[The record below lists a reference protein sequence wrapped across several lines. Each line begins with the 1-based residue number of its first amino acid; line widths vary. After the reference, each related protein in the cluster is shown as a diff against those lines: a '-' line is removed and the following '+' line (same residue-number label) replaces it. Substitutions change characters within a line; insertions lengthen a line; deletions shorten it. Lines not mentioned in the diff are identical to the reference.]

1 MDNIDFKDFFSRQ
14 SDIYLKA
21 RPTYPDE
28 LFEYLV
34 SISPSSEICWD
45 CGTGNGQAAISLAKY
60 FKKVIATDG
69 SEKQIKNAI
78 LKENIEYVVANA
90 EESGLPSH
98 SADLITA
105 ATAAHWFDHDK
116 FYAEVNRVAKPNAV
130 IAVWAYSEAIIEPAV
145 DKLMAWFMYDF
156 LENYWP
162 DGMKPPVLYEPVE
175 RGLEIKIAEK
185 MRLLRDKNAQA
196 KKA

>member
-1 MDNIDFKDFFSRQ
+1 MSNMDFKDFFSRQ

-34 SISPSSEICWD
+34 SISSSSEICWD

-69 SEKQIKNAI
+69 SDKQIKNAI

-90 EESGLPSH
+90 EDSGLPEH
-98 SADLITA
+98 CADLITA

-116 FYAEVNRVAKPNAV
+116 FYAEVERVAKPNAI
-130 IAVWAYSEAIIEPAV
+130 IALWAYSEAIIAPPI
-145 DKLMAWFMYDF
+145 DKLMAWFMYQF
-156 LENYWP
+156 LENYLRENAGP
-162 DGMKPPVLYEPVE
+162 SFHISYD
-175 RGLEIKIAEK
+175 GLELEI
-185 MRLLRDKNAQA
+185 
-196 KKA
+196 